1 MRDGPRSVSGA
12 RPASLV
18 PGLCPRQVTAGSLL
32 LQVASCRSRGALTSH
47 VSPLGSLCSALG
59 IPVLICISAKLGG
72 LLGACHLSHRAVRGR
87 KQGVFPL
94 LLSLLHK
101 GSSAAPPG
109 AGHAAGG
116 ALTSLKDSQGLLS
129 DVKTHPSV
137 RFLSPRWRFSLCS
150 SSRSCLETSLVVAAV
165 QEDVQL
171 PFQLVDKSKL
181 KPFPLVLC
189 LPALLFLGGG
199 KASACFPQSQPAAL

>member
-1 MRDGPRSVSGA
+1 MQEPGSSHLPRF
-12 RPASLV
+12 
-18 PGLCPRQVTAGSLL
+18 T
-32 LQVASCRSRGALTSH
+32 
-47 VSPLGSLCSALG
+47 LG
-59 IPVLICISAKLGG
+59 IPVLSCISAKLGG
-72 LLGACHLSHRAVRGR
+72 FLGACHLSHRDVWGR
-87 KQGVFPL
+87 KQGVFAL

-109 AGHAAGG
+109 AGRAAGG

-150 SSRSCLETSLVVAAV
+150 SSRSCLETSLLVAGV

-171 PFQLVDKSKL
+171 PFQLGDKSKL

-199 KASACFPQSQPAAL
+199 KASACFPRSQPMAL